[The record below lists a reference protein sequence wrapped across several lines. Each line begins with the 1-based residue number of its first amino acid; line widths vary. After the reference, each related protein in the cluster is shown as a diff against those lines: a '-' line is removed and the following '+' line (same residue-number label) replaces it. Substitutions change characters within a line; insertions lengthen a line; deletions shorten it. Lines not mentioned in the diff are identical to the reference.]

1 MHSHDSAFTSA
12 GTLAVYYC
20 RYRESRGGS
29 PIRKTSVLSCVHHLF
44 FHTSFSYFLRPR
56 IIGQP
61 RIFHPLLFVFD
72 SFRDIFTRSK
82 VFACCEPVCSFFLSS
97 FYFIFCFNFFIFF
110 FDFFSQFNPSV
121 RKGERFPRLR
131 SHDCLSNNYCNTVV
145 GDYFIPNDYC
155 ELRSTDYF
163 FSIPGIHPTE
173 G

>member
-1 MHSHDSAFTSA
+1 MFCRAFTTFSFI
-12 GTLAVYYC
+12 LLFLIFFDQ
-20 RYRESRGGS
+20 ESSGS
-29 PIRKTSVLSCVHHLF
+29 QEYFIRSS
-44 FHTSFSYFLRPR
+44 SFSIHFA
-56 IIGQP
+56 
-61 RIFHPLLFVFD
+61 IFSRDQKCLLVASQFVLF
-72 SFRDIFTRSK
+72 
-82 VFACCEPVCSFFLSS
+82 FFLSS
-97 FYFIFCFNFFIFF
+97 ILFFVLIFSFF
-110 FDFFSQFNPSV
+110 FLPFFSQFNPSV

>member
-82 VFACCEPVCSFFLSS
+82 VFACCEPVCSFFLSF

-110 FDFFSQFNPSV
+110 FTFF
-121 RKGERFPRLR
+121 FPNL
-131 SHDCLSNNYCNTVV
+131 
-145 GDYFIPNDYC
+145 
-155 ELRSTDYF
+155 
-163 FSIPGIHPTE
+163 IHPLEKGSVFHDYVHTIVSLTTIAIL
-173 G
+173 

>member
-1 MHSHDSAFTSA
+1 MFCRAFTTFSFI
-12 GTLAVYYC
+12 LLFLIFFDQ
-20 RYRESRGGS
+20 ESSGS
-29 PIRKTSVLSCVHHLF
+29 QEYFIRSS
-44 FHTSFSYFLRPR
+44 SFSIRFA
-56 IIGQP
+56 
-61 RIFHPLLFVFD
+61 IFSRDQKCLLVASQFVLF
-72 SFRDIFTRSK
+72 
-82 VFACCEPVCSFFLSS
+82 FFLSS
-97 FYFIFCFNFFIFF
+97 ILFFVLIFSFSFLPFS
-110 FDFFSQFNPSV
+110 SQFNPSV